1 MNPQDAECRK
11 RGIPCN
17 WFFDYENIANP
28 NHPLG
33 RVPKACVDACANCS
47 IRVECLDWALSHELH
62 GYWAGTRKNAR
73 QKLRKTLG
81 VRLIRSESSPPWWDE
96 DTTWV

>member
-1 MNPQDAECRK
+1 MDPNLAECRK
-11 RGIPCN
+11 REIPAN

-33 RVPKACVDACANCS
+33 RVPKECVDACKACS
-47 IRVECLDWALSHELH
+47 IRVECLDYALSFALN
-62 GYWAGTRKNAR
+62 GYWGGTRKNAR

-81 VRLIRSESSPPWWDE
+81 VRLLNQAEPPPWWQPD
-96 DTTWV
+96 DD